1 MKEYGEEKS
10 ARARLARLIFWVFVG
25 AACFGTAAFVAYR
38 LFFVI

>member
-10 ARARLARLIFWVFVG
+10 AKAKLARLIFWIFVG
-25 AACFGTAAFVAYR
+25 AACFATVGFVAYR